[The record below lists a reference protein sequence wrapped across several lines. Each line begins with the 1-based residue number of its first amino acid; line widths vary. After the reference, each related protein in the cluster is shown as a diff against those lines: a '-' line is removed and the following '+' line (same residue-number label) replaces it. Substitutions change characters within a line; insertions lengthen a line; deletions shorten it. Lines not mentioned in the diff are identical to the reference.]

1 MLFNLI
7 GFQSISQKGWIT
19 LREFDFSFWDI
30 LYVFICC
37 SPYIVNESNLGLVFC
52 GKALILSL
60 NFTIINIYFVFYQKK
75 KKRIR

>member
-1 MLFNLI
+1 M
-7 GFQSISQKGWIT
+7 
-19 LREFDFSFWDI
+19 
-30 LYVFICC
+30 FICC

-75 KKRIR
+75 KKGLDKRILKKLKQDLTLKS